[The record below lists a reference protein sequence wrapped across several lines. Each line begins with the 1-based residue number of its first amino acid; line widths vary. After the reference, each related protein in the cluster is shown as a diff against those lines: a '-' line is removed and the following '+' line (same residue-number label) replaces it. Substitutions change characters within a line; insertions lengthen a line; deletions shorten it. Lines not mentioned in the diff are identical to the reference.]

1 MKDSKIL
8 KAVINKSGAQNRRI
22 KSDYPFFKNGLLSD
36 LIFNNQVPNVQ
47 DTEELVNERGEFS
60 FYDFEKLSPK
70 ERFSV
75 LAWRKQTTVWENDIW
90 FFLRARKIERM
101 EKPRMRQI
109 LKLNKMKSPYWAKIK
124 EELDVDAWY

>member
-8 KAVINKSGAQNRRI
+8 KEIINKGGKQNRLI

-36 LIFNNQVPNVQ
+36 LIFNNQVPSVQ
-47 DTEELVNERGEFS
+47 DTEELINENGEFS
-60 FYDFEKLSPK
+60 FSDLEKLSPR

-90 FFLRARKIERM
+90 FFLRARGIQKM
-101 EKPRMRQI
+101 DKPRMRQI
-109 LKLNKMKSPYWAKIK
+109 LKLNKFKSPYWTKIK
-124 EELDVDAWY
+124 QELDVNAWY

>member
-8 KAVINKSGAQNRRI
+8 KAVINKGGKQNRLI
-22 KSDYPFFKNGLLSD
+22 KDEYPFFKNGLLSD
-36 LIFNNQVPNVQ
+36 LIFNSQVPNVQ
-47 DTEELVNERGEFS
+47 DTEELVNNNGEFS
-60 FYDFEKLSPK
+60 FSDFEKLSSR

-75 LAWRKQTTVWENDIW
+75 LAWRKQTTVWENDVW
-90 FFLRARKIERM
+90 FFLRARKIEIM

-109 LKLNKMKSPYWAKIK
+109 LKLNKLKSPYWAKIK